1 MMDQPDIERDLEAHT
16 VALNRWLYDEGVG
29 LDVDEAG
36 YAAPAAALA
45 RLCARLLDH
54 ADPATRFFAL
64 ESWSEAR
71 RLPLDEAVTDAMD
84 AHLAAPE
91 LTSSE
96 GPLTWRNWKAF
107 ERETDDADRL
117 REGWELL
124 VTQSAALTP
133 HIEARLAQVRADFA
147 ARGLT
152 PVHTFC
158 WREGVTPEALRAFLI
173 EAGESSRTPFQT
185 ALEALSQAVF
195 GRSAGPAELRALYL
209 NRMYEPTN
217 AIFTTGNTEG
227 TESHTNSAFSVV
239 QTALNVF
246 RASGFDLS
254 AVSIDLESRPRKY
267 PGAFCF
273 PVAIPGDVRV
283 SVRIA
288 SAHHLIDMLYH
299 EFGHAAH
306 FSGIRPDLPFVDR
319 YWIHS
324 GVHETFSTLFEY
336 LLAEPEFLAETL
348 GLADAAVERL
358 LAFARFKHHLTLA
371 WSGAEALAALDV
383 WLESLDWAAAEV
395 RFADWLARFTGVRAP
410 PGYARLN
417 PFVSALS
424 IYPAGYILA
433 EARVARW
440 LGRLRPLGGAA
451 WWRSPEVQAEI
462 RERIRQGGRA
472 AFESAP
478 TPEQ

>member
-1 MMDQPDIERDLEAHT
+1 MTLSPDVERDLEAHT
-16 VALNRWLYDEGVG
+16 VALNRWLYAEGVG
-29 LDVDEAG
+29 LDVDAAG

-45 RLCARLLDH
+45 GLYERLLDH
-54 ADPATRFFAL
+54 ADTATRFFAL

-84 AHLAAPE
+84 AHLSAPD

-107 ERETDDADRL
+107 ERETDDAGRL
-117 REGWELL
+117 REGYERL
-124 VTQSAALTP
+124 VAQSAALTP
-133 HIEARLAQVRADFA
+133 HLEARLARVRADFA

-158 WREGVTPEALRAFLI
+158 WREGVTPEALRAFLLQ
-173 EAGESSRTPFQT
+173 AGEASRAPFQA
-185 ALEALSQAVF
+185 ALAALSQAVF
-195 GRSAGPAELRALYL
+195 GRPAGPAELRALYL

-217 AIFTTGNTEG
+217 GIFAKENTAG
-227 TESHTNSAFSVV
+227 HAGSAFSAV
-239 QTALNVF
+239 QTALGVF

-254 AVSIDLESRPRKY
+254 AVPIDLESRPRKY

-283 SVRIA
+283 SVRVA

-336 LLAEPEFLAETL
+336 LLAEPEFLAETFRL
-348 GLADAAVERL
+348 GDAAVERL
-358 LAFARFKHHLTLA
+358 LAFARFKRHLTLT
-371 WSGAEALAALDV
+371 WSGAEALTALDV
-383 WLESLDWAAAEV
+383 WLEGLDWAGAEA
-395 RFADWLARFTGVRAP
+395 RFADWLARFTGMTAP

-424 IYPAGYILA
+424 IYPAGYVLA

-440 LGRLRPLGGAA
+440 LRRLRTLGGAA
-451 WWRSPEVQAEI
+451 WWRSSEVQAEI
-462 RERIRQGGRA
+462 RDRIRQGGRA
-472 AFESAP
+472 VFASPP